1 MDSFAN
7 AFTDFKTPDMIKELG
22 KNKGSLSR
30 SLEEGLDYR
39 QRKALNDW
47 LYFNC
52 VQEVHV
58 ENNGYMKKVRGVPVY
73 KGGELPSVMTE
84 FILWEKLRKDYE
96 KDFADFVKE
105 RMGKETTNE
114 K

>member
-7 AFTDFKTPDMIKELG
+7 VFADIKTPDMIKELG

-39 QRKALNDW
+39 QRSALNDW

-58 ENNGYMKKVRGVPVY
+58 ENNGYMKKVRGIPVY
-73 KGGELPSVMTE
+73 KGGELPSVVAE
-84 FILWEKLRKDYE
+84 FILWEKLRKDYK

-105 RMGKETTNE
+105 KMGKETTDE

>member
-7 AFTDFKTPDMIKELG
+7 AFADFKAPDMIKELG
-22 KNKGSLSR
+22 KDKGSLSR
-30 SLEEGLDYR
+30 HLEAGLDYR
-39 QRKALNDW
+39 QRKTLNDW

-58 ENNGYMKKVRGVPVY
+58 ENNGYIKKVKGVPVY
-73 KGGELPSVMTE
+73 KGGKLPSTVTE
-84 FILWEKLRKDYE
+84 FILWEKLREDYK

-105 RMGKETTNE
+105 KMGKETTDE